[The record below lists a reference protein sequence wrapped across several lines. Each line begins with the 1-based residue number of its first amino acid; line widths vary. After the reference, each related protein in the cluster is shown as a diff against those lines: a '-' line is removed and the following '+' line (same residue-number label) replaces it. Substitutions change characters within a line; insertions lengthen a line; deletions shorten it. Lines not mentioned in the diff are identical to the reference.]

1 MEAVPDFGQAS
12 KLLADPGW
20 GTNPPL
26 GSSDPLQRKSKED
39 SVKKTLIVVALLA
52 LVALPLAAW
61 AESGAD
67 VYKAKCQMCH
77 GVDAKGKMAGT
88 HDWSSAEVQKMSD
101 ADLTKVI
108 EDGKPP
114 KMPAQKGKLT
124 DAQVKDMVSYIRSL
138 KK

>member
-1 MEAVPDFGQAS
+1 M
-12 KLLADPGW
+12 
-20 GTNPPL
+20 
-26 GSSDPLQRKSKED
+26 
-39 SVKKTLIVVALLA
+39 KKTVIAVALLAA
-52 LVALPLAAW
+52 LVALPAASW
-61 AESGAD
+61 AADTGAD

-77 GVDAKGKMAGT
+77 GENAKGKMAGT

-108 EDGKPP
+108 ADGKPP

-124 DAQVKDMVSYIRSL
+124 DAQVKDMIAYIRSL

>member
-1 MEAVPDFGQAS
+1 M
-12 KLLADPGW
+12 
-20 GTNPPL
+20 
-26 GSSDPLQRKSKED
+26 
-39 SVKKTLIVVALLA
+39 KKMLVVLALLA

-77 GVDAKGKMAGT
+77 GVDAKGKLKGT

-101 ADLTKVI
+101 AELTDI
-108 EDGKPP
+108 IANGKKPM
-114 KMPAQKGKLT
+114 MPAQKGKLT
-124 DAQVKDMVSYIRSL
+124 DAQVKEMVSYIRSL

>member
-1 MEAVPDFGQAS
+1 M
-12 KLLADPGW
+12 
-20 GTNPPL
+20 
-26 GSSDPLQRKSKED
+26 
-39 SVKKTLIVVALLA
+39 KKTLILLALAA

-77 GVDAKGKMAGT
+77 GENGKGKMAGT

-101 ADLTKVI
+101 ADLTKMIV
-108 EDGKPP
+108 DGKPP

-124 DAQVKDMVSYIRSL
+124 DAQVKDLVTYIRSL